1 MKYTIRGNN
10 IEVTAALH
18 DYAEKKL
25 SRLEKYF
32 DTDSTEAYVL
42 LSVTREEHKVEV
54 TIPLPGL
61 MVRAEEV
68 SEDMYASVDLVVEKL
83 ERQIRKYKTKV
94 NRKLRHESSVR
105 LLHVS
110 GAASGATATVDEEEP
125 FKVVRTKRFNIKP
138 MDTEEAIL
146 QMNMLGHDF
155 FVYSNEESDSTNII
169 YKRKDGRYGLIE
181 AE

>member
-18 DYAEKKL
+18 NYAEKKL

-32 DTDSTEAYVL
+32 DTENTEACVV

-61 MVRAEEV
+61 MVRAEEI
-68 SEDMYASVDLVVEKL
+68 SEDMYASMDLVIEKL

-94 NRKLRHESSVR
+94 NRKLRHESSLR
-105 LLHVS
+105 LQHVN
-110 GAASGATATVDEEEP
+110 GAAISATTVLDEEEP

-155 FVYSNEESDSTNII
+155 FVFSNAHSDEMNII
-169 YKRKDGRYGLIE
+169 YKRKDGKYGLIE

>member
-10 IEVTAALH
+10 IEVTDALH
-18 DYAEKKL
+18 DYVEKKL

-32 DTDSTEAYVL
+32 DTDVNAEAIVV

-61 MVRAEEV
+61 MVRAEEI
-68 SEDMYASVDLVVEKL
+68 SEDMYASADLVVEKL

-94 NRKLRHESSVR
+94 NRRLRHDSSVR
-105 LLHVS
+105 LHVS
-110 GAASGATATVDEEEP
+110 GMASAATAVVDEEEP

-138 MDTEEAIL
+138 MDAEEAIL

-155 FVYSNEESDSTNII
+155 FVFSNANSDQMNII

-181 AE
+181 PE